1 MYLDKCCN
9 SDFVDQC
16 SKANKRFFCIDI
28 CDYLYLLISDHINI
42 YLYLSTTVYLSACL
56 SLCLPACLSVC
67 LYVCVCLSIYLFI
80 VYPSIYLSI
89 YLSNLSLYIY
99 FGYWLQLILE
109 TIGGL
114 KTVVNIK
121 LGFQQ
126 VKTCSCTNKYH
137 LEVAGVKFVAYFIV
151 RKSFDLALFWKRS

>member
-1 MYLDKCCN
+1 MYRYLWLSISTN
-9 SDFVDQC
+9 IWPYQYLFV
-16 SKANKRFFCIDI
+16 S
-28 CDYLYLLISDHINI
+28 I
-42 YLYLSTTVYLSACL
+42 YN
-56 SLCLPACLSVC
+56 CLSVC
-67 LYVCVCLSIYLFI
+67 LSVSLPACLPVSLSVCLCLSVNLSIYCLS
-80 VYPSIYLSI
+80 VYLSIYLSI

>member
-1 MYLDKCCN
+1 MYRYLWLSISTN
-9 SDFVDQC
+9 IWPYQYLFV
-16 SKANKRFFCIDI
+16 S
-28 CDYLYLLISDHINI
+28 I
-42 YLYLSTTVYLSACL
+42 YN
-56 SLCLPACLSVC
+56 CLSVC
-67 LYVCVCLSIYLFI
+67 LSVSLPACLPVSLSVCLCLSVNLSIYCLS
-80 VYPSIYLSI
+80 VYLSI

>member
-16 SKANKRFFCIDI
+16 SKANKRFFYIDI

-56 SLCLPACLSVC
+56 SLCL
-67 LYVCVCLSIYLFI
+67 SIYLFI

-89 YLSNLSLYIY
+89 YQSIYLSIYLSIDLSNLFLYID

-114 KTVVNIK
+114 KTVVNIQ

-126 VKTCSCTNKYH
+126 VKSCSCTNKYH
-137 LEVAGVKFVAYFIV
+137 LEVAGLKFVAYFIV